1 MIFSNTFGRVT
12 AGVIWNKL
20 FRTPGPI
27 SIYSGV
33 QPTAETIEN
42 SWSSYKSSDAS
53 FLAHYPAPTWTANT
67 SVQDTQL
74 GYNGGSTAFNN
85 GNGQWYGL
93 GSTPVLFSTSG
104 PTANVTPVHSGTAT
118 WAIIWDSTVV
128 SAPNASTIPTTN
140 FMVVPVGGMT
150 SNSSIRLITTSIS
163 TSANSRIEDAGIT
176 ITSP

>member
-1 MIFSNTFGRVT
+1 MIFSDTFGRVT

-42 SWSSYKSSDAS
+42 SWSNYKSSDAS
-53 FLAHYPAPTWTANT
+53 FLAHYPAPTWSANT
-67 SVQDTQL
+67 SVSDTQQT
-74 GYNGGSTAFNN
+74 YSGGSSVFYSAPNWN
-85 GNGQWYGL
+85 GL
-93 GSTPVLFSTSG
+93 GSTPVLFSTTG
-104 PTANVTPVHSGTAT
+104 ATANVTPLHSGTAA
-118 WAIIWDSTVV
+118 WAIIWDNTVV

-163 TSANSRIEDAGIT
+163 TSANSRVEDAGIT

>member
-1 MIFSNTFGRVT
+1 MIFSNTFGRLT

-20 FRTPGPI
+20 FRTPGPV
-27 SIYSGV
+27 SVYSGV
-33 QPTAETIEN
+33 QPTSEQIEN
-42 SWSSYKSSDAS
+42 NWGSYRASNAS

-67 SVQDTQL
+67 SVTDTQPIN
-74 GYNGGSTAFNN
+74 NGGSSYFNVG
-85 GNGQWYGL
+85 GNWFGL
-93 GSTPVLFSTSG
+93 VSTPVLFSTANA
-104 PTANVTPVHSGTAT
+104 TANVTPVNSGTAS

-150 SNSSIRLITTSIS
+150 SNSSIRLIDTSIS
-163 TSANSRIEDAGIT
+163 TSNVSRLENGGIT